1 MHVFPRLSFS
11 LLRLLE
17 SGILDRL
24 KHRWFG
30 HGRHICADLASVRP
44 LTLAD
49 LLAVLVITPLAA
61 VFSCLLLGAE
71 LLSSRLGRRS
81 RAAGGVVRLSSSALD
96 IEPVGQAHK

>member
-1 MHVFPRLSFS
+1 MQL
-11 LLRLLE
+11 LLE

-24 KHRWFG
+24 KKRWV
-30 HGRHICADLASVRP
+30 GRGSHICADLAPVRP

-71 LLSSRLGRRS
+71 LAGERLRRRHALLTVVAGRAVQTCGLIREKGS
-81 RAAGGVVRLSSSALD
+81 E
-96 IEPVGQAHK
+96 I